1 MGDKEAFAAAKAM
14 VISMSGTAYDNR
26 TSDGQSIGDIKSKES
41 LQKFVRR
48 SRNRKSLGKLG
59 RMALFVALA
68 AVFVTLAM
76 AAMFRVRTIEVAGTT
91 RYSAQQVIVVS
102 GISEGDSLFS
112 SPDLSVLHDRLPYI
126 KSAKISRKLP
136 YTITI
141 TVSEDSAGYYCELY
155 GEYFALSEDLR
166 VLERA
171 DSDEGFVSD
180 GYVRLELPAIDSAVV
195 GGRIVFESDAD
206 DKYVSAYVSA
216 MQDSTLKYRV
226 TAFDLRDKFDLKLI
240 CDGIYL
246 VEIGDGEDL
255 ATKLSTTVAVLSQ
268 TEAFPAN
275 TKAKIDMTNPASPS
289 AIVSDRVDVSFN

>member
-48 SRNRKSLGKLG
+48 SRNRRSLGKLG

-195 GGRIVFESDAD
+195 GGRIVFVSDAD
-206 DKYVSAYVSA
+206 D
-216 MQDSTLKYRV
+216 
-226 TAFDLRDKFDLKLI
+226 
-240 CDGIYL
+240 
-246 VEIGDGEDL
+246 
-255 ATKLSTTVAVLSQ
+255 
-268 TEAFPAN
+268 
-275 TKAKIDMTNPASPS
+275 
-289 AIVSDRVDVSFN
+289 